1 MAETLQPRQTP
12 TAAYPASAR
21 RPARANLGV
30 TSCLGLLI
38 ASMLAI
44 ILTVVLAGVVFGRV
58 GSWLDF
64 HPFGLFAEPETTIDD
79 RQPAV
84 VLQMQSLARL
94 ETMNYTIEKVI
105 EAEKGGN
112 AVQDLLFGDRI
123 LLIAHGNVIAGVDL
137 GTLDAEDVEVSDD
150 NAVTVRLPASEI
162 FVATLDNDQTRVY
175 DRERG
180 WLSRGDAEIETEARQ
195 AAETSILQAACDQG
209 ILDQAATEAKTQI
222 EALLRALAFEAVT
235 VDAPT
240 GSCPVEEESSP
251 D

>member
-1 MAETLQPRQTP
+1 MAETTQPGHTP
-12 TAAYPASAR
+12 TATYPAGAGS
-21 RPARANLGV
+21 PARGGLAA

-38 ASMLAI
+38 ATLLAI
-44 ILTVVLAGVVFGRV
+44 ILTIVLAGVVLGRV
-58 GSWLDF
+58 GSWFDF
-64 HPFGLFAEPETTIDD
+64 HPFGLFAEPETEIDD
-79 RQPAV
+79 RQPAI

-112 AVQDLLFGDRI
+112 AIQDLLFGDRL

-137 GTLDAEDVEVSDD
+137 GTLEPEDVEVSDD
-150 NAVTVRLPASEI
+150 NAVTVQLPASEI

-180 WLSRGDAEIETEARQ
+180 WLSRGDAGIETEARQ
-195 AAETSILQAACDQG
+195 AAEASILQAACDQG
-209 ILDQAATEAKTQI
+209 ILDQAATEAKTQV
-222 EALLRALAFEAVT
+222 EALLRALRFETVT
-235 VDAPT
+235 VVVPT
-240 GSCPVEEESSP
+240 GTCPVDEDSSS